1 MIMRI
6 PAKNDYILSISVVF
20 LLFLLSPIII
30 YSKAHAQ
37 LLPLPSPD
45 LAKKVHE
52 GGKSVLTT
60 DNQPPVINFV
70 TNILKT
76 GNNVFKVTIA
86 DKLDIDLCEVS
97 YYRDGKKVTDDCIKD
112 HNNLYKAL
120 IKMDSPVPHVIEVY
134 AKDFYGNSSTNLQ
147 KLTVEPQK
155 NILEQIFDS
164 LLHLF

>member
-1 MIMRI
+1 MRI
-6 PAKNDYILSISVVF
+6 PAKNGYILSVSVVF

-37 LLPLPSPD
+37 LIPLPSPD
-45 LAKKVHE
+45 SAKKIHE
-52 GGKSVLTT
+52 AGKSVPTT
-60 DNQPPVINFV
+60 ENQPPVINFV

-112 HNNLYKAL
+112 HNDLYKAL

-147 KLTVEPQK
+147 KLIVEPQK
-155 NILEQIFDS
+155 NILEQIFDK

>member
-1 MIMRI
+1 MRI
-6 PAKNDYILSISVVF
+6 PAKNGYILSVSAVF
-20 LLFLLSPIII
+20 LLFLLSPVII

-37 LLPLPSPD
+37 LIPLPSPD
-45 LAKKVHE
+45 SPQKVHE
-52 GGKSVLTT
+52 AGKSVPTAE
-60 DNQPPVINFV
+60 NQPPVINFV
-70 TNILKT
+70 TNILTT

-97 YYRDGKKVTDDCIKD
+97 YYIDGKKVTDDCVKD
-112 HNNLYKAL
+112 HNDLYKAL

-147 KLTVEPQK
+147 KLVVEPQK
-155 NILEQIFDS
+155 NILEQIFEK